1 MTVETAQGVAQ
12 VGLSPAQLVALFPF
26 HLVLDHELRIR
37 QFGRSLPIVI
47 PNIRIGQSIKEVLD
61 LRRPQGD
68 WSTELLNR
76 SSELLVIAEHA
87 GTKALLR
94 GQIIS
99 NVEDGHGYMFLAS
112 PWLEGPE
119 ALDQLGLKLAD
130 FALHDVSLDLIQV
143 VQSMRIAN
151 ADLRRLTDVL
161 KGHRGELQRVNAE
174 VLARNEQLELTTRE
188 LADAQEIAELGSWR
202 YRLSEDR
209 LEWSEEFV
217 RIFGITKIETSATL
231 STWLSFV
238 HPDDRIRVESALRN
252 IETHSLNLD
261 FRIIR
266 SDGRRRYVHL
276 RSRVEKGSKVSLI
289 RSGTLQDITRRKIT
303 EKLLRAQRRQIRKL
317 ALVASSTD
325 NGVVIT
331 DSHGR
336 IEWANMAFRRQSGY
350 EPKDLLGRKPG
361 ELLQVEETCRST
373 ILHMREKLAAGE
385 AFSVELLNKAADG
398 RRYWVALEVQPILNS
413 KGAVTHYISVQRDV
427 TEGRRQQAAL
437 DRLRAERDMIL
448 EMSPDG
454 FLAFDEW
461 GAPVYCNPAAANF
474 FGVPPVRL
482 AQMSEDAV
490 DALLAS
496 LTNGENEFVP
506 ARNLTDGAVDTLN
519 LRKTRT
525 VLRRAVRILTDS
537 AGHVTGRVVYL
548 RDVTR
553 EIEVDRMR
561 AEFLAT
567 AAHEL
572 RTPMSSIHG
581 FSELLMT
588 RELDVP
594 TRREV
599 VETIHSQ
606 SNFVVRMVNDLLD
619 LERLSSGAST
629 GDMRI
634 QTIGLVPVIRRVLDG
649 LMVDGDPRRVDFS
662 TAPDE
667 DYLVVADADKLAQAL
682 INLLANAYRYSRSKG
697 GPIEVLIERQH
708 RQMRPEIGI
717 SVRDQGIGMTGEQ
730 IAKVFERFYRADPSS
745 AVSGTGLG
753 MTLVKE
759 IAERMGGRVEIDS
772 TPQVGTTV
780 TLWVLEAVDG

>member
-1 MTVETAQGVAQ
+1 MTVETVQGFAQ
-12 VGLSPAQLVALFPF
+12 VGLSPAQVVALFPF
-26 HLVLDHELRIR
+26 HIVLDHELRIR
-37 QFGRSLPIVI
+37 QIGRSLPIVI
-47 PNIRIGQSIKEVLD
+47 PDISIGQPIKEVLD

-68 WSTELLNR
+68 WSAEILHR
-76 SSELLVIAEHA
+76 SSELLIIAEHA
-87 GTKALLR
+87 ATKVLLR
-94 GQIIS
+94 GQIIPT
-99 NVEDGHGYMFLAS
+99 VEGGQGYMFLAS

-119 ALDQLGLKLAD
+119 ALDLLGLKVAD

-161 KGHRGELQRVNAE
+161 KGHRSELQRVNGE
-174 VLARNEQLELTTRE
+174 ILARNEQLQLTTQD
-188 LADAQEIAELGSWR
+188 LADAQEIAGLGSWR
-202 YRLSEDR
+202 YRVSEDR
-209 LEWSEEFV
+209 LEWSDEFV
-217 RIFGITKIETSATL
+217 RIFGISKIENGAAL
-231 STWLSFV
+231 ATWLSFV
-238 HPDDRIRVESALRN
+238 HPDDRTRVESAIRN
-252 IETHSLNLD
+252 IETGSLNLD
-261 FRIIR
+261 FRLIR
-266 SDGRRRYVHL
+266 ADGRRRYVHL
-276 RSRVEKGSKVSLI
+276 RSRVDKGSAVSLM

-303 EKLLRAQRRQIRKL
+303 EKLLRTQRRQIRKL

-331 DSHGR
+331 DALGR

-350 EPKDLLGRKPG
+350 PPKDLRGRKPG
-361 ELLQVEETCRST
+361 HLLQVEETCRST
-373 ILHMREKLAAGE
+373 ILYMRQKLAAGE
-385 AFSVELLNKAADG
+385 AFSVELLNQAADG

-413 KGAVTHYISVQRDV
+413 KGTVTHFISVQRDV
-427 TEGRRQQAAL
+427 TEARRQQAAL
-437 DRLRAERDMIL
+437 ERLRAERDMIL

-461 GAPVYCNPAAANF
+461 GAPVYCNPAAAQF
-474 FGVPPVRL
+474 FGVVPHLL
-482 AQMSEDAV
+482 AQMTEDGV

-496 LTNGENEFVP
+496 LTDDKDDFVS
-506 ARNLTDGAVDTLN
+506 ARDLPDGAVDMLN
-519 LRKTRT
+519 LRKTRI
-525 VLRRAVRILTDS
+525 VLRRAVRILRDS
-537 AGHVTGRVVYL
+537 SGRVSGRVVYL

-553 EIEVDRMR
+553 EKELDRMR
-561 AEFLAT
+561 TEFLAT

-634 QTIGLVPVIRRVLDG
+634 QAIGLIPVIRRVIDG
-649 LMVDGDPRRVDFS
+649 LMVEGDPRRVDFS

-667 DYLVVADADKLAQAL
+667 DCLVVADADKLSQAL

-697 GPIEVLIERQH
+697 GPIEVFLQRH
-708 RQMRPEIGI
+708 RRQMRAEVGI
-717 SVRDQGIGMTGEQ
+717 AVRDHGIGMTGEQ
-730 IAKVFERFYRADPSS
+730 IEKVFERFYRADPSS

-780 TLWVLEAVDG
+780 TLWVQEAVDP